1 MTNRFYQPFDLETWE
16 GGRSKGDNRTAF
28 QVDRDRILFSYAFR
42 SLQSKTQ
49 VFQSGQYDFYRTRLT
64 HSIEVARIGRSICD
78 VLKADANSPIEGD
91 FFIDPDLVE
100 AVGLAHDLGHPPFGH
115 IGERKLHQLMREHGG
130 FEGNA
135 QTLRILADI
144 IYERKDSPHG
154 MSPTRA
160 FLDGVLKYKTLYSE
174 LTSSGEIE
182 RKEYPDNHFIYDEQA
197 KLREFVLGSDG
208 KVLPE
213 ADILDNLR
221 SIECQIMD
229 WADDTAYS
237 LHDIVDGV
245 KAGFITPTAL
255 DDWATTEDLSDR
267 QVKSLEDLIKSIKD
281 GYLEPHF
288 ALKIGTFI
296 HAVSLEERQNVLSA
310 TTNRHR
316 YILRVDP
323 AVKEECLLYKTI
335 AYGIIFESPQ
345 IQQIEFKG
353 GYILEKLFDAF
364 FRNYVEGSRRPLKVL
379 PQPASEWINRAESPA
394 TKVRLI
400 CDQLAGMT
408 DGLAIRAY
416 KRLYDPE
423 FGSIV
428 DLA

>member
-1 MTNRFYQPFDLETWE
+1 MTNRFYQPFDLETLE
-16 GGRSKGDNRTAF
+16 PDRSRSDHRSAF

-42 SLQSKTQ
+42 RLQSKTQ

-78 VLKADANSPIEGD
+78 FLKADEDSPLEDD

-115 IGERKLHQLMREHGG
+115 IGERKLHQLMRGHGG

-135 QTLRILADI
+135 QTLRILAEI
-144 IYERKDSPHG
+144 IYERKDTPQG
-154 MSPTRA
+154 MNPTRA
-160 FLDGVLKYKTLYSE
+160 FLDGILKYKTLYSE
-174 LTSSGEIE
+174 MTSGGDID
-182 RKEYPDNHFIYDEQA
+182 RIEYPENHFIYDEQA
-197 KLREFVLGSDG
+197 RLREFVLGIDG
-208 KVLPE
+208 KDLSE
-213 ADILDNLR
+213 ADNLNNLQ

-237 LHDIVDGV
+237 LHDIADGI
-245 KAGFITPTAL
+245 KAGFITPSALEGWAVNNENSNVQSTAL
-255 DDWATTEDLSDR
+255 KE
-267 QVKSLEDLIKSIKD
+267 LIKTIKD
-281 GYLEPHF
+281 GYIESHF
-288 ALKIGTFI
+288 AIKIGAFI
-296 HAVSLEERQNVLSA
+296 RAVSLEERQNALSA
-310 TTNRHR
+310 STHRHS
-316 YILRVDP
+316 YILRIDP
-323 AVKEECLLYKTI
+323 AVKDECLLYKNL
-335 AYGIIFESPQ
+335 AYEIIFESPQ

-353 GYILEKLFDAF
+353 GYILDKLFEAF
-364 FRNYVEGSRRPLKVL
+364 SRNYVDGANRTLKIL
-379 PQPASEWINRAESPA
+379 PQPVDGWINRADGTA
-394 TKVRLI
+394 KVRLI
-400 CDQLAGMT
+400 CDHLAGMT

>member
-16 GGRSKGDNRTAF
+16 GDRSKSDHRTAF

-42 SLQSKTQ
+42 RLQSKTQ

-78 VLKADANSPIEGD
+78 VLKADKNSPIEGD
-91 FFIDPDLVE
+91 YFIDPDLVE

-135 QTLRILADI
+135 QTLRILAEI
-144 IYERKDSPHG
+144 IYERKDAPRG

-160 FLDGVLKYKTLYSE
+160 FLDGVLKYKALYSE
-174 LTSSGEIE
+174 LAGGGEID
-182 RKEYPDNHFIYDEQA
+182 RKEYPENHFIYDEQA
-197 KLREFVLGSDG
+197 KLREFVIAGDG
-208 KVLPE
+208 KELPE
-213 ADILDNLR
+213 ADTLNDLR

-237 LHDIVDGV
+237 LHDIADGI
-245 KAGFITPTAL
+245 KAGFITPASIEGWAENHENSKLQSTAL
-255 DDWATTEDLSDR
+255 E
-267 QVKSLEDLIKSIKD
+267 ELIKTIKD
-281 GYLEPHF
+281 GYIESRF
-288 ALKIGTFI
+288 ALKIGAFI
-296 HAVSLEERQNVLSA
+296 RAVGLEEQKNVLSD
-310 TTNRHR
+310 TTHRHS
-316 YILRVDP
+316 YVLRVNRE
-323 AVKEECLLYKTI
+323 VFEECQLYKNI
-335 AYGIIFESPQ
+335 AYDLIFESPQ

-353 GYILEKLFDAF
+353 GYILEKLFEAF
-364 FRNYVEGSRRPLKVL
+364 YKNYVDGESRTLKIL
-379 PQPASEWINRAESPA
+379 PQPVEGWINRAEGPA
-394 TKVRLI
+394 KLRLI
-400 CDQLAGMT
+400 CDQLAEMT
-408 DGLAIRAY
+408 DSRAIRAY